1 MTHPSPAKPEMAQ
14 HPPSSEGRAAK
25 SKESQSDVGHGQ
37 ITSHSRRGAVNGAPD
52 LALADFSRIKRGRR
66 PQATASRETGC
77 DETPNRRAA
86 MARCRKGKSGGAR
99 RLLQRRRDPL
109 RLHHQLC
116 NPTRHWITSF
126 RLLETDSSL
135 AQVCPSRQR
144 HRRRNTLALAFCC
157 GRVTDG
163 LPPTRGSIIELDA
176 FSLNPR
182 TAARKTRGRRPC
194 P

>member
-1 MTHPSPAKPEMAQ
+1 MWVMGKLHLIADGEPSMGHPTPPSPIFHE
-14 HPPSSEGRAAK
+14 
-25 SKESQSDVGHGQ
+25 SKEAAALRQRPPV
-37 ITSHSRRGAVNGAPD
+37 RLAVMKPRTD
-52 LALADFSRIKRGRR
+52 ALL
-66 PQATASRETGC
+66 
-77 DETPNRRAA
+77 
-86 MARCRKGKSGGAR
+86 MARCRKGRSGGAR

-163 LPPTRGSIIELDA
+163 LPRTRGSIIELDA

-182 TAARKTRGRRPC
+182 TTARKTRGRRPC